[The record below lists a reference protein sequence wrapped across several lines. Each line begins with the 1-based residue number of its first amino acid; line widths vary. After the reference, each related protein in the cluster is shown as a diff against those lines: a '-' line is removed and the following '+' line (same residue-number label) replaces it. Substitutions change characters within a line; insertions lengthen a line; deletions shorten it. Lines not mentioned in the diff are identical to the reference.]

1 MAVGWRGKG
10 ALVTKGYNV
19 TSSAYCIKP
28 LYCMNRQFIGFYHD
42 GGRSPSF
49 SIACAVFAKNAELT
63 PVLAQGDWWHIVPS
77 AILTCLLP
85 DIDHPKS
92 LLGQRLKWISKPIAR
107 AFGHRGFTHSLLA
120 VFALLATFYLKVPD
134 TWIIPADAL
143 QGMVLGYLSHILA
156 DMLTRRASPALAL
169 PLAFSSAYPRAAKRQ
184 PTGAVSVHGAVRVGN
199 LDAADRTREQCGA
212 LVITNDKYAANA
224 V

>member
-1 MAVGWRGKG
+1 MTAEGH
-10 ALVTKGYNV
+10 L
-19 TSSAYCIKP
+19 
-28 LYCMNRQFIGFYHD
+28 L
-42 GGRSPSF
+42 F

-92 LLGQRLKWISKPIAR
+92 FLGQRLKWISKPIAR

-120 VFALLATFYLKVPD
+120 VFALLATFYLKVPES
-134 TWIIPADAL
+134 WFIPADAL

-156 DMLTRRASPALAL
+156 DMLTPAVSACLSWFPKRATNWNVL
-169 PLAFSSAYPRAAKRQ
+169 SAWHYLSGRYGCPIHYPRTALF
-184 PTGAVSVHGAVRVGN
+184 VGH
-199 LDAADRTREQCGA
+199 R
-212 LVITNDKYAANA
+212 K
-224 V
+224 

>member
-1 MAVGWRGKG
+1 MTAEGH
-10 ALVTKGYNV
+10 L
-19 TSSAYCIKP
+19 
-28 LYCMNRQFIGFYHD
+28 L
-42 GGRSPSF
+42 F

-92 LLGQRLKWISKPIAR
+92 FLGQRLKWISKPIAR

-120 VFALLATFYLKVPD
+120 VFALLATFYLKVPES
-134 TWIIPADAL
+134 WFIPADAL

-156 DMLTRRASPALAL
+156 DMLTPAGVPLLWYHAAGVSACLSWFPKRATNWNVLSAWHYLSGRYGCPIHYPKTAL
-169 PLAFSSAYPRAAKRQ
+169 F
-184 PTGAVSVHGAVRVGN
+184 VGH
-199 LDAADRTREQCGA
+199 R
-212 LVITNDKYAANA
+212 K
-224 V
+224 